1 MPKTFDL
8 TCKKGYYAQFF
19 NTPNNLDYLSPY
31 PERKSY
37 GAEYMSGDKRTK
49 FLEWYE
55 EQKD

>member
-1 MPKTFDL
+1 M
-8 TCKKGYYAQFF
+8 GYYAQFF